1 MTKVHLTD
9 GYTVLTLLSK
19 FEVECKVNAGL
30 RDKCMVYLSYGG
42 ETNLVNPYCVTRV
55 EE

>member
-1 MTKVHLTD
+1 MTKVHLAD
-9 GYTVLTLLSK
+9 GYTILTLLDRG
-19 FEVECKVNAGL
+19 EVRTRLDQGL